1 MEDILKTIDFVRHQI
16 KRGPAD
22 TLLLQKPFAKG
33 MYKFSTF
40 MLDYYARVR
49 EQLNIDYDSFMIV
62 QTVVSHILYNLTKNK
77 GSSSYSDLE
86 SEWKQLINSNEP
98 ITAVNVVGNYKN
110 INQNEKLTVSSICLV
125 IKLPKETVRRK
136 TRELQ
141 KKGILKITKKNGIVL
156 GQQYK
161 VIFKSFVPQTT
172 LEVAKLV
179 KDWETSGILKSLIE
193 FKV

>member
-1 MEDILKTIDFVRHQI
+1 MENILKTIDFVRHQI

-141 KKGILKITKKNGIVL
+141 KKGILRITKKNGIVL

-179 KDWETSGILKSLIE
+179 KDWEKSGILKSLVE

>member
-1 MEDILKTIDFVRHQI
+1 MENILKTIDFVRHQI

-86 SEWKQLINSNEP
+86 REWKQLISSNEP

>member
-62 QTVVSHILYNLTKNK
+62 QTVVSHILYNLTKKK

-86 SEWKQLINSNEP
+86 REWKQLINSNEP